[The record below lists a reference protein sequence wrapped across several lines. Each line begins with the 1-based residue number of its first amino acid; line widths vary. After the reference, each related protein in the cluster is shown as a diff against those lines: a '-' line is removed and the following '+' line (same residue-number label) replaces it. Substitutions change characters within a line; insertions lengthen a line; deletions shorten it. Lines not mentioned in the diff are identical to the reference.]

1 MAFRLSKLARRS
13 CTKADW
19 RIGRMESTPH
29 NGFRLS
35 KPTRFQLSGAC
46 RSTASARRKFSNSY
60 CRSGPRS
67 PRLHGAFCSG
77 CLMSSTTAARRDCEA
92 AKIPAD
98 SQSLAYP
105 SIKESPNT
113 LQHSPMP
120 SFQLRPGRELPHR
133 LPFQRWSKLC
143 ALHRGTVQS
152 FSRADRARPLR
163 PGAQRTS
170 TEVCCLFLTART
182 PIHLHWTSCRPHGI
196 THSQ

>member
-1 MAFRLSKLARRS
+1 MAFRLSKFARRS
-13 CTKADW
+13 VHKSRLAHWKNGKHTAQW
-19 RIGRMESTPH
+19 LSTLEAYAFPTIGRMPINRIGTAEVLKLLLPIWTE
-29 NGFRLS
+29 
-35 KPTRFQLSGAC
+35 KPET
-46 RSTASARRKFSNSY
+46 ARRVLQRVSNVIDYGSASGL
-60 CRSGPRS
+60 RSGENPC
-67 PRLHGAFCSG
+67 RLA
-77 CLMSSTTAARRDCEA
+77 
-92 AKIPAD
+92 
-98 SQSLAYP
+98 SLAYP

-182 PIHLHWTSCRPHGI
+182 PIHLHWLLAGQI